1 MNHNAR
7 PNGSV
12 KNVNGNLEEKLD
24 ELCQLMGK
32 EDGDPSNCWCWSW
45 GMDKSIHYY
54 IAGGLYGGLR
64 EKGYDKN
71 KEKTWKNS

>member
-1 MNHNAR
+1 
-7 PNGSV
+7 
-12 KNVNGNLEEKLD
+12 
-24 ELCQLMGK
+24 MGK

-54 IAGGLYGGLR
+54 IGGGLYGGLR